1 MRESD
6 DSLYVYMNTGLSHTN
21 ELLSPAGNMEC
32 LKAAVIAGADAV
44 YLAGKRFGARAS
56 ADNFDEQELIEALDY
71 AHSYDRRIYLTL
83 NTLIKERELSDIYG
97 FLKPLYAAGL
107 DGIIIQDTGLIGYL
121 KERFPDLMLH
131 ASTQMTVT
139 HSSAARL
146 LKELGICRVVTAR
159 ELSLDE
165 IRSIKRDT
173 GLEIEVFIH
182 GAMCYCYSGACLFS
196 SFLGG
201 RSGNRG
207 RCAGPCRLPYN
218 KDEYPLSMRDLCLAG
233 HIGQLIEAGVDSFKI
248 EGRLKSPEY
257 VTGVTRVYRHLI
269 DEYMST
275 GKTDATETELKELEA
290 LYLRGGRSVGYLF
303 VHNGPDMITLKSP
316 SYSGPSNETENAL
329 RQWSEARDIRMPVR
343 VHAIFHVKQPM
354 SLTLEY
360 DRDVSITVKGD
371 VIEEATGRPATKENV
386 RARIGKTG
394 GTPYIF
400 DAIDLD
406 MDDNC
411 FLPVSSVNELRRRAV
426 DELTKARLKGHRRND
441 TAADLKKTFADNSFA
456 ADDIPVRSSLC
467 PDISVLNV
475 EQLKAVMSGRIKPAR
490 VYVPYDLIYSGKHT
504 ADELE
509 TIVSDAADTEIYL
522 SLPRI
527 YRSRSDDYMTEL
539 REFIKDRSTLKK
551 CRISG
556 VLARNL
562 EELELLKDADIKIVT
577 DHSVYIWNRR
587 ALDRILEYA
596 DEVTLPLELNL
607 HEIKDIISEEYA
619 GRLNMVIYGRA
630 PLMVS
635 ANCVMK
641 TYGKCSGDLNG
652 FKNMLTD
659 RYGKSEP
666 VYVNCLHCYNEIFNA
681 VPTTYHKRLD
691 DIKAMGIGRLRV
703 DLTDESPRTVKELIG
718 FYTESVAGDFPVS
731 DYTTGH
737 MDKGAI

>member
-21 ELLSPAGNMEC
+21 ELLSPAGNMDC
-32 LKAAVIAGADAV
+32 LKAAITAGADAV
-44 YLAGKRFGARAS
+44 YLAGKKYGARAS
-56 ADNFDEQELIEALDY
+56 ADNFDDNELIEALDY
-71 AHSYDRRIYLTL
+71 AHSYDRKIYLTL
-83 NTLIKERELSDIYG
+83 NTLIKEREWSEIYG
-97 FLKPLYAAGL
+97 FLKPLYEAGL
-107 DGIIIQDTGLIGYL
+107 DGIIIQDIGLIGYL
-121 KERFPDLMLH
+121 KDCFPELLLH

-139 HSSAARL
+139 HPSSARL
-146 LKELGICRVVTAR
+146 LKELGMCRVVTAR

-165 IRSIKRDT
+165 ITTIKRDT
-173 GLEIEVFIH
+173 GLEIEAFIH

-218 KDEYPLSMRDLCLAG
+218 GNEYPLSMRDLCLAE
-233 HIGQLIEAGVDSFKI
+233 HMPKLIDAGVDSFKI
-248 EGRLKSPEY
+248 EGRLKSAEY

-269 DEYMST
+269 DEYMTT
-275 GKTDATETELKELEA
+275 GTTEATASELKELEA
-290 LYLRGGRSVGYLF
+290 LYLRGGRSTGYLF
-303 VHNGPDMITLKSP
+303 VHNGPEMITLESP
-316 SYSGPSNETENAL
+316 SYEGPSAETESGL
-329 RQWSEARDIRMPVR
+329 KQWSAARDIRMPVR
-343 VHAIFHVKQPM
+343 VYAFFHVKQPM

-360 DRDVSITVKGD
+360 DNNVSITVTGD
-371 VIEEATGRPATKENV
+371 IVEEATGRPAAGEDI
-386 RARIGKTG
+386 RGRLGKTG
-394 GTPYIF
+394 GTPYKFADI
-400 DAIDLD
+400 ILD

-411 FLPVSSVNELRRRAV
+411 FLPVSAVNELRRRAI
-426 DELTKARLKGHRRND
+426 DALTEERLKGYKRD
-441 TAADLKKTFADNSFA
+441 DS
-456 ADDIPVRSSLC
+456 ADDCDDLHVDHFRNSDHAACSSTC
-467 PDISVLNV
+467 PDISVSDF
-475 EQLKAVMSGRIKPAR
+475 EQLKTVMSADIKPSR
-490 VYVPYDLIYSGKHT
+490 VYLPYDLIYSGKLPT
-504 ADELE
+504 DDLE
-509 TIVSDAADTEIYL
+509 TIVGAFDTEIYL

-527 YRSRSDDYMTEL
+527 YRSRSDKYMISLKEFASD
-539 REFIKDRSTLKK
+539 REMLKR
-551 CRISG
+551 CNICG

-562 EELELLKDADIKIVT
+562 EEIETLRDTDIRIVA
-577 DHSVYIWNRR
+577 DHSVYVWNRR
-587 ALDRILEYA
+587 SLKQISEYA

-607 HEIKDIISEEYA
+607 HEAEDLISSGYA
-619 GRLNMVIYGRA
+619 DRLNMVIYGRA

-641 TYGKCSGDLNG
+641 TYGKCTGNING
-652 FKNMLTD
+652 FKNELTD

-681 VPTTYHKRLD
+681 VPTTYHKKLA
-691 DIKAMGIGRLRV
+691 DIKRMGIGRQRI